1 MNFYQIPTV
10 IFKCAFVLINP
21 LYKNIEMV
29 IHLKMG
35 EGADFFRGVTDCRS
49 SFCLSVF
56 TSEKLH
62 PLLNMNIYKTVSQYD
77 EQDLYKRPKSRGKIT
92 KA

>member
-1 MNFYQIPTV
+1 MEIV
-10 IFKCAFVLINP
+10 V
-21 LYKNIEMV
+21 
-29 IHLKMG
+29 HLKMR

-62 PLLNMNIYKTVSQYD
+62 PLLNRNIYKTVSQYG
-77 EQDLYKRPKSRGKIT
+77 EQDLNKRPKSRGKTYGRIGFFYPDDLAILET
-92 KA
+92 

>member
-1 MNFYQIPTV
+1 MR
-10 IFKCAFVLINP
+10 
-21 LYKNIEMV
+21 
-29 IHLKMG
+29 

-62 PLLNMNIYKTVSQYD
+62 PLLNICIYKTMSQYD
-77 EQDLYKRPKSRGKIT
+77 EQDLNKRPKSKGKTTYQGLKFQNKNQLRHMRSKSKIVL
-92 KA
+92 

>member
-1 MNFYQIPTV
+1 MR
-10 IFKCAFVLINP
+10 
-21 LYKNIEMV
+21 
-29 IHLKMG
+29 

-62 PLLNMNIYKTVSQYD
+62 PLLNGNIYKTVSQYD
-77 EQDLYKRPKSRGKIT
+77 ELDLNKRPKSRRKTKVPRHEIPKSKSTQVHDTQIYKIY
-92 KA
+92 

>member
-1 MNFYQIPTV
+1 M
-10 IFKCAFVLINP
+10 
-21 LYKNIEMV
+21 EMV
-29 IHLKMG
+29 VYLKMR

-62 PLLNMNIYKTVSQYD
+62 PLLNICIYKTVSQYD
-77 EQDLYKRPKSRGKIT
+77 EQDLNKRPKSRGKTT
-92 KA
+92 KFGSRDYFHDFSRSFFLVLA

>member
-1 MNFYQIPTV
+1 MGIIV
-10 IFKCAFVLINP
+10 HFKIR
-21 LYKNIEMV
+21 
-29 IHLKMG
+29 

-62 PLLNMNIYKTVSQYD
+62 PLLNRNIYKIVSQYD
-77 EQDLYKRPKSRGKIT
+77 EQDLNKRPKSIGKA
-92 KA
+92 KGQ

>member
-1 MNFYQIPTV
+1 MEIV
-10 IFKCAFVLINP
+10 V
-21 LYKNIEMV
+21 
-29 IHLKMG
+29 HLKMR

-62 PLLNMNIYKTVSQYD
+62 PLLNICIYKTVSEYD
-77 EQDLYKRPKSRGKIT
+77 EQDLKGQSLEERYQGMKL
-92 KA
+92 

>member
-1 MNFYQIPTV
+1 MR
-10 IFKCAFVLINP
+10 
-21 LYKNIEMV
+21 
-29 IHLKMG
+29 

-62 PLLNMNIYKTVSQYD
+62 PLLNRNIYKTVSQYD
-77 EQDLYKRPKSRGKIT
+77 EQDLNKRPKSRGKTTYQELKFQNQNQLRYMI
-92 KA
+92 KFIKLIKVSSKSKIVL

>member
-1 MNFYQIPTV
+1 MEIIV
-10 IFKCAFVLINP
+10 HFKIR
-21 LYKNIEMV
+21 
-29 IHLKMG
+29 

-62 PLLNMNIYKTVSQYD
+62 PILNICIYKTVSEYD
-77 EQDLYKRPKSRGKIT
+77 EQDLKGQSLEERLPRIKIPKSKSTQAHDIQIY
-92 KA
+92 

>member
-1 MNFYQIPTV
+1 MR
-10 IFKCAFVLINP
+10 
-21 LYKNIEMV
+21 
-29 IHLKMG
+29 

-62 PLLNMNIYKTVSQYD
+62 PLLNICIYKTMSQYD
-77 EQDLYKRPKSRGKIT
+77 EQDLNKRPKAKVERKDYLPRHEIP
-92 KA
+92 K

>member
-1 MNFYQIPTV
+1 M
-10 IFKCAFVLINP
+10 
-21 LYKNIEMV
+21 EMA
-29 IHLKMG
+29 IHLKMR

-62 PLLNMNIYKTVSQYD
+62 PLLNICIYKTVSQYD
-77 EQDLYKRPKSRGKIT
+77 EQDLNKRPKSRGKTT